1 MKMKAGKL
9 NRLLNEG
16 FTMEQIY
23 IMHLEIKK
31 LALAERQLLVD
42 TDK

>member
-16 FTMEQIY
+16 FTLQEIY
-23 IMHLEIKK
+23 FMYLEIKK
-31 LALAERQLLVD
+31 MGEAEKNYLLG
-42 TDK
+42 KK

>member
-16 FTMEQIY
+16 FSMREIY
-23 IMHLEIKK
+23 IMHQEIKK
-31 LALAERQLLVD
+31 MALE
-42 TDK
+42 DKNTKSS